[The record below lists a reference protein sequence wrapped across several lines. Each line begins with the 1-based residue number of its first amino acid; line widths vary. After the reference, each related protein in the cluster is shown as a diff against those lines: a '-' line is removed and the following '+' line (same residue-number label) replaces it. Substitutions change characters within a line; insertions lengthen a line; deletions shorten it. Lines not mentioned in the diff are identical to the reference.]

1 MSTAEPSHVTVL
13 AGGVGAARFLRGL
26 VDAIPP
32 DRVTA
37 VVNTGDD
44 TELHGLSI
52 SPDIDTIV
60 YTLAGA
66 IDPERGWGLA
76 GESWQAMGAL
86 DRYEASRPAGSA
98 AGSTWFRLGDRDL
111 ATHLYRT
118 ARLVEGGT
126 PTEITAEI
134 ARAWGLGIQLVPMTE
149 GRFRTMIRL
158 ADSDDV
164 VPFQDYFVRLQH
176 AVAITSVDFDQ
187 QHCELNASA
196 RAAIE
201 RSTVVVIAPSNPLVS
216 IGPIRALPDADAL
229 LAARR
234 ESVVAVSPIVGGHA
248 LKGPADRMMSE
259 LGVEP
264 SVVGVA
270 RIYAPIAATLVV
282 DTVDADLAGEVEA
295 AGMRCV
301 VTPTVMSTLDA
312 ARALANVCLA
322 AAR

>member
-1 MSTAEPSHVTVL
+1 MSTAEPSHVAVL

-44 TELHGLSI
+44 TELHGLTI

-126 PTEITAEI
+126 PTEVT
-134 ARAWGLGIQLVPMTE
+134 
-149 GRFRTMIRL
+149 
-158 ADSDDV
+158 
-164 VPFQDYFVRLQH
+164 
-176 AVAITSVDFDQ
+176 
-187 QHCELNASA
+187 
-196 RAAIE
+196 
-201 RSTVVVIAPSNPLVS
+201 
-216 IGPIRALPDADAL
+216 
-229 LAARR
+229 
-234 ESVVAVSPIVGGHA
+234 
-248 LKGPADRMMSE
+248 
-259 LGVEP
+259 
-264 SVVGVA
+264 
-270 RIYAPIAATLVV
+270 
-282 DTVDADLAGEVEA
+282 ADL
-295 AGMRCV
+295 
-301 VTPTVMSTLDA
+301 
-312 ARALANVCLA
+312 
-322 AAR
+322 